1 MEYKIYGN
9 QPPSYVKMEKI
20 TFNIGV
26 INKFYKKYDII
37 LDQLG
42 SLRIWILKYPW
53 WLVMIKLQGLI
64 LEPFKDEG
72 KYK

>member
-1 MEYKIYGN
+1 MEYKIHGN

-26 INKFYKKYDII
+26 INFYFFKSDII
-37 LDQLG
+37 LEQLG
-42 SLRIWILKYPW
+42 CLRILILMNPW

>member
-26 INKFYKKYDII
+26 INKFFFKYGII

-42 SLRIWILKYPW
+42 GLRIWILMYPW

>member
-1 MEYKIYGN
+1 MEYKIHGN

-26 INKFYKKYDII
+26 INFYFFKCDII

-42 SLRIWILKYPW
+42 CLRI
-53 WLVMIKLQGLI
+53 
-64 LEPFKDEG
+64 
-72 KYK
+72 

>member
-26 INKFYKKYDII
+26 INKFLKKYDII

-42 SLRIWILKYPW
+42 GLRI
-53 WLVMIKLQGLI
+53 
-64 LEPFKDEG
+64 
-72 KYK
+72 

>member
-26 INKFYKKYDII
+26 INNFFLKYDII

-42 SLRIWILKYPW
+42 GLRI
-53 WLVMIKLQGLI
+53 
-64 LEPFKDEG
+64 
-72 KYK
+72 